1 MSPTL
6 LQEKAILLQHC
17 CVLTIY
23 LVVSLPRPC
32 RSTASES
39 NIVKI
44 SVLFRSSLSF
54 AAFAPRSCACLLN
67 DTVVE
72 VLFIQHVVEIKP
84 TADNT
89 CTHFLRKSQATA
101 CRSPTYSTSVGML
114 WRFTERCVQVTTV
127 VYLLLTFFF
136 MQLKLISRVNQ
147 AQPTI
152 QLLLST
158 SDFIGALDLIHKTK
172 QVVVTQL
179 QGVRCVK

>member
-6 LQEKAILLQHC
+6 LQEKAILFQHC

-127 VYLLLTFFF
+127 VCLLLTFFF
-136 MQLKLISRVNQ
+136 HAVEID
-147 AQPTI
+147 I
-152 QLLLST
+152 QSKPST
-158 SDFIGALDLIHKTK
+158 THHSASTFY
-172 QVVVTQL
+172 
-179 QGVRCVK
+179 VRLYRCS